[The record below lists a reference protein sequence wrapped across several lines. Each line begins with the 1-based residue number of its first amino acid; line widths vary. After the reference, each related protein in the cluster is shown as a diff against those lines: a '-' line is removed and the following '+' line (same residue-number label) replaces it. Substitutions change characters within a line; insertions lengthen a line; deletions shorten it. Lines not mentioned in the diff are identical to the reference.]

1 MRWNRLR
8 PRLRRPHHRDTPA
21 AARERMVAEQ
31 IRARGI
37 TDPELLHAFR
47 IVPRHLFVEDAGA
60 YADRALPLP
69 AGQTISQP
77 YVVAAMT
84 DAARPPAGWPG
95 AKVLEIGTGSGY
107 QAAILAELGA
117 EVTSI
122 ERHAEL
128 AAEAEK
134 RLRAAGYGSVSVIVG
149 DGTRGDQEGAPWDVV
164 LVTAGGPSVPQPLLD
179 QLRDGGKLVMPIGSR
194 EHQLLTT
201 ITRHGERFTRHDG
214 EPVVF
219 VPLIGE
225 HGLKA

>member
-1 MRWNRLR
+1 
-8 PRLRRPHHRDTPA
+8 
-21 AARERMVAEQ
+21 MVAEQ
-31 IRARGI
+31 IGARGI
-37 TDPELLHAFR
+37 SDPELLHAFR

-60 YADRALPLP
+60 YTDRALPLT

-84 DAARPPAGWPG
+84 DAARPAAGWPG

-117 EVTSI
+117 DVTSI

-128 AAEAEK
+128 AHEAEK
-134 RLRAAGYGSVSVIVG
+134 RLRAAGYGSARVIVG
-149 DGTRGDQEGAPWDVV
+149 DGTRGDPQGAPWDVV

-201 ITRHGERFTRHDG
+201 VTRHGERFTRQEG

-225 HGLKA
+225 HGFEA